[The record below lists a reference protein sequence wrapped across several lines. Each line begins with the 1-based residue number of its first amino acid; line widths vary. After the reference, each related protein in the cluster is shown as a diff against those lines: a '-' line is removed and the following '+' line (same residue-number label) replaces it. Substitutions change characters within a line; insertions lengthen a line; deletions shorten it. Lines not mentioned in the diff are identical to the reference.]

1 MNSTFTF
8 QLSVVIL
15 ILLLLGLEAKS
26 DDYIWVVKDPEIQDN
41 IPPPRKAEYEA
52 NRDRDEAQETLE
64 AIEAEVRRATDTRR

>member
-41 IPPPRKAEYEA
+41 IPPSRRDQYEA
-52 NRDRDEAQETLE
+52 NRDRDEAQESLDR
-64 AIEAEVRRATDTRR
+64 IEEEIRRGVDRQP